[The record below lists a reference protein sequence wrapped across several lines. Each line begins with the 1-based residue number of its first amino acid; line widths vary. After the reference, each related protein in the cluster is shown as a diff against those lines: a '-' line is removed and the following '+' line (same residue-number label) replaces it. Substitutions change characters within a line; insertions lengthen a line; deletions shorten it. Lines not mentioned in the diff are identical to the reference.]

1 MVYFHTDKPPS
12 PSRLCIS
19 KISQSAITLAWNQI
33 DDGSSPVTEYVIETF
48 DQELNMWTIMKTV
61 PSDLTPFTLP
71 KLYPER
77 IIAIPNIANSKNYVL
92 RVSAVNKHGKSDP
105 TERTVPQDQKCE
117 LHKSI
122 KYTSCYDCCM
132 YLSYCQES

>member
-19 KISQSAITLAWNQI
+19 ETTQRAITLVWNQS
-33 DDGSSPVTEYVIETF
+33 DDGGSPVTEYVIETF
-48 DQELNMWTIMKTV
+48 HHELKMWTIIKTV

-77 IIAIPNIANSKNYVL
+77 IVAIPNKASSHEYVL
-92 RVSAVNKHGKSDP
+92 RVSAVNKHRKSDP
-105 TERTVPQDQKCE
+105 TEITVPEDQKCE
-117 LHKSI
+117 
-122 KYTSCYDCCM
+122 
-132 YLSYCQES
+132 